1 MARLNWSDQSIADL
15 ISISDFIAKDSI
27 KFAKITIDRIRASA
41 KKVRDYPMIGRIV
54 PEMNLTEIREMI
66 IGNYRLIYFIVD
78 NEQIDILS
86 VYHSSRSL
94 NIHELKKH
102 IS

>member
-1 MARLNWSDQSIADL
+1 MARLNWTDQSIADL
-15 ISISDFIAKDSI
+15 ISISDFISKDSI
-27 KFAKITIDRIRASA
+27 KYAKITIDRIREAA
-41 KKVRDYPMIGRIV
+41 KKVRDFPMIGRIV

-94 NIHELKKH
+94 NIPELIKH
-102 IS
+102 TR